1 MNQIKIGG
9 TKMPRE
15 IWNEGRVTGLSA
27 YETYVKQ
34 HLSEDP
40 TTPPATEREWLAS
53 SLAMGSSMLLKV
65 PATTNPATIG
75 SEGHYY
81 VDIPLPVD
89 SKLAAANTIVA
100 QFFEGE
106 ATFDNENQW
115 AVRITDYGQL
125 ISNTSTSSPSGTIAA
140 NQMSNVPRQTL
151 SDWDDAKK
159 NKLKN
164 YMKIYDGLI
173 LQPGTWTTW
182 SGSTPKKDFQAN
194 LSRPYPTVRLHIRGT
209 IASGAEPYV
218 LLTGFTI
225 RTVLAGTVGQDTVLE
240 SGSPQDGD
248 FLGPAVFPWAA
259 KIVFCVPSSY
269 ITYLS
274 NELYDRTIDTNR
286 VKVKDK
292 AIVDMQRTKP
302 ETYYDPSTYASNAA
316 KHSANT
322 TNPRKQYTVN
332 AMYVADDVGKEAV
345 LTVYQ
350 KSTAYPPALYGTYVS
365 SDGTNYLNPLD
376 VVAPGTVKMFY
387 NQANA
392 TEMANYENTF
402 PGTTAINKT
411 ADGKLQILNSNG
423 VLTDIVS
430 TQYSRFYN
438 QENNTGFVF
447 ADNVYVTNPIH
458 GETDSYE
465 AIELDSDNKPVGGQL
480 TNTHRPTLL
489 KVITGTDNINNHK
502 YALSLSDIIS
512 IDGTDVKVTMSKTP
526 ERDTALVEKDSTHP
540 DGDSKN
546 VDGTSGYIKKWSNC
560 EYNGQPLGTLYTLD
574 GREIALKFFSNIG
587 VPKGDKLRY
596 PWNHTEPIRLHTEW
610 AAKDG
615 KPDTFNNL
623 NWATLIAALQTNRSI
638 DILGERLKTLKWGLT
653 RGHVGGGSGP
663 ENTPTGPFI
672 EFGPTQEECTR
683 NGQKII
689 RLYITTGAPPTADV
703 PENSIGIGWG
713 LDTN

>member
-1 MNQIKIGG
+1 
-9 TKMPRE
+9 MPRE
-15 IWNEGRVTGLSA
+15 IWTEGRVCGLSA

-151 SDWDDAKK
+151 SDWSKDKK

-209 IASGAEPYV
+209 IASDAEPYV

-302 ETYYDPSTYASNAA
+302 ETYYDPSTYAGNAA

-438 QENNTGFVF
+438 QDSGTGFVF
-447 ADNVYVTNPIH
+447 ADTTFVTNPV
-458 GETDSYE
+458 TYKPM
-465 AIELDSDNKPVGGQL
+465 ELDQHNNPLAGQL
-480 TNTHRPTLL
+480 TDTHRPTLL
-489 KVITGTDNINNHK
+489 KVITGTDNGHNHK
-502 YALSLSDIIS
+502 YALALSDNIS
-512 IDGTDVKVTMSKTP
+512 VDPVGGSTVGVRMSKTP
-526 ERDTALVEKDSTHP
+526 ERDKSIQSNNMST
-540 DGDSKN
+540 D
-546 VDGTSGYIKKWSNC
+546 TSGNPTGYIKKYTEC
-560 EYNGQPLGTLYTLD
+560 HQGGQQQIHLITNKVPLYTLD
-574 GREIALKFFSNIG
+574 GIEIALKYFKNVAKQG
-587 VPKGDKLRY
+587 TDDVY
-596 PWNHTEPIRLHTEW
+596 PWNHVEPILLQTEW
-610 AAKDG
+610 TETDG
-615 KPDTFNNL
+615 PKTFNNL

-638 DILGERLKTLKWGLT
+638 DILGERLKSIKHTSSLPHNSNVQGQE
-653 RGHVGGGSGP
+653 S
-663 ENTPTGPFI
+663 TGPFI
-672 EFGPTQEECTR
+672 EFGPTQTSIISKYSRKTTAETPEAYETP
-683 NGQKII
+683 I
-689 RLYITTGAPPTADV
+689 RLYVTISAPPTTNV
-703 PENSIGIGWG
+703 PEGSIGIGWG